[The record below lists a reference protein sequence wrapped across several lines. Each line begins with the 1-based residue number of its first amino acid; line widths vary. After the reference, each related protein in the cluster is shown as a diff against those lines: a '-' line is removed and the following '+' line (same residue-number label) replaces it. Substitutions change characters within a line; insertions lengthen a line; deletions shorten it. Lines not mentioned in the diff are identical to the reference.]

1 MLEEIER
8 LRPVCIYDSCVIWY
22 TMLPDPSS
30 GDDSYLSQASDAKP
44 CGGVA
49 VGSQWGRAT

>member
-1 MLEEIER
+1 VLEEIER